1 MNKPLIPISAAK
13 TCTKERTF
21 MKQDIPRKVR
31 IAQTINRS
39 YKPQVRLEKERAWIL
54 IYREEVQHN
63 SFIEAKLEIINNIVA
78 PKTEPR

>member
-1 MNKPLIPISAAK
+1 
-13 TCTKERTF
+13 